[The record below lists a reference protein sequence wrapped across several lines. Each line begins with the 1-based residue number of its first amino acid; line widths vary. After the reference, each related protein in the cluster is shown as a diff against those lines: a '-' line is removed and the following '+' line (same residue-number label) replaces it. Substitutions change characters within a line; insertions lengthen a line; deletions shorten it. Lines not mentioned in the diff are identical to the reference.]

1 MTNDFQDYYQ
11 QLGVPP
17 TATQEEIR
25 AAFRRLAR
33 LYHPDIATD
42 KKEAEEKFKEINEA
56 YEVLGDP
63 EKRRKYD
70 AYQTRKRNLENL
82 TAQISNIRSRQ
93 KTNGSVNNT
102 PKAPIT
108 DTPSQQDYQVNGTG
122 FSDFFERLFGSSR
135 THKKRHKNFFSSASE
150 RGQDIEADFLVR
162 LEESLHGAV
171 RTISFRRTKTGKTE
185 TYLVKIPKGVREGQK
200 IRLAGVGEEG
210 KNGGPP
216 GDLYL
221 RVKLQ
226 KHPDFRVVGPDLFYD
241 LEIPAYRLVLGTEVE
256 IPTLEGKARLK
267 IPPGT
272 QATQRFRLA
281 GLGLPTETPNLR
293 GDLIVCLIPTLPRNI
308 SPAEMRLWREIEK
321 MNQKK
326 K

>member
-1 MTNDFQDYYQ
+1 MTSDFQDYYE

-25 AAFRRLAR
+25 SAFRRLAR
-33 LYHPDIATD
+33 LFHPDVASD
-42 KKEAEEKFKEINEA
+42 KLEAEEKFKIINEA

-70 AYQTRKRNLENL
+70 AYQARKRNLENL
-82 TAQISNIRSRQ
+82 SAHISNIRSRQ
-93 KTNGSVNNT
+93 KTNGSTNQTT
-102 PKAPIT
+102 P
-108 DTPSQQDYQVNGTG
+108 TPPQDPPPQQDYQVNGTG
-122 FSDFFERLFGSSR
+122 FSDFFERLFGS
-135 THKKRHKNFFSSASE
+135 KRSVKNRGKSFFSSKPE
-150 RGQDIEADFLVR
+150 RGADIEADFLVR
-162 LEESLHGAV
+162 LEEALHGAV
-171 RTISFRRTKTGKTE
+171 RTISFRRTKTGRTE

-226 KHPDFRVVGPDLFYD
+226 KHPDFRVVGSDLFYD
-241 LEIPAYRLVLGTEVE
+241 LEVPAYRLVLGTEVE

-267 IPPGT
+267 IPAGT

-293 GDLIVCLIPTLPRNI
+293 GDLIVCLIPTLPRSI
-308 SPAEMRLWREIEK
+308 SPAELRLWREIEK
-321 MNQKK
+321 MNQRKK
-326 K
+326 